1 MMEEKSLKNSEKK
14 IEQALAVLRGLSK
27 RGLKLRLEQLRYRQ
41 STIQLFCKVNVY
53 GKDGQLK
60 RSSGMLRSRSFVKN
74 FLVMFEY
81 YIAHTYNAYADYTTL
96 VNTAGSNKTHAGAS
110 VTLSKAM
117 AAESPSTNDSYGI
130 LVGIGET
137 TPALTDYCI
146 ETQIVAGSGSGEL
159 QHGATAVSA
168 ADINGSYVDLAIT
181 RTFTN
186 GSGGSIVIKEAG
198 LVFQDLWGLAS
209 SESFMVAHDAA
220 DQTVDDGEICVVV
233 YTIRVS
239 L

>member
-1 MMEEKSLKNSEKK
+1 MEEKSLKTNEKK
-14 IEQALAVLRGLSK
+14 MEQALAVLRGLSK
-27 RGLKLRLEQLRYRQ
+27 RGLKLRLEQLRNRQ

-53 GKDGQLK
+53 GKDGKLK

-81 YIAHTYNAYADYTTL
+81 YIAHAYNAYADYTTL

-117 AAESPSTNDSYGI
+117 CAESPSTNDSYGI
-130 LVGIGET
+130 LVGTGET

-146 ETQIVAGSGSGEL
+146 ETLIEDGSDPTQL
-159 QHGATAVSA
+159 QYGACAVSA
-168 ADINGSYVDLAIT
+168 ADINGSYVDLPIT

-186 GSGGSIVIKEAG
+186 ASGDTIVIKEAG
-198 LVFQDLWGLAS
+198 LAFQDLWGLAS
-209 SESFMVAHDAA
+209 SESFLVAHDAA